1 MITVNENIQANEM
14 STASFFK
21 KIRTY
26 HDISEEAELA
36 WTKLLHEK
44 SYKKGE
50 NFINEGQK
58 PRKVAFVVKGLFSQY
73 YTADNGDIII
83 KYFFPEE
90 RLAASVSAML
100 NHAASIFTITA
111 IENTTVLEYDFFEFK
126 KLLAV
131 YPDIASFYIK
141 YIELHWI
148 IEKEPLEITLR
159 NDTAKTRYD
168 DFLKKYPQLV
178 TRLKKHHIACEFE
191 KVKAYL

>member
-1 MITVNENIQANEM
+1 M
-14 STASFFK
+14 STESFFK

-36 WTKLLHEK
+36 WTKLLQQK
-44 SYKKGE
+44 TYKKGE
-50 NFINEGQK
+50 YFITEGQK

-100 NHAASIFTITA
+100 NNTASTFTITA
-111 IENTTVLEYDFFEFK
+111 IENTTVAEYDFFEFK
-126 KLLAV
+126 KLFTEHQ
-131 YPDIASFYIK
+131 DIALFYIK

-148 IEKEPLEITLR
+148 IEKEPLEISLR
-159 NDTAKTRYD
+159 SETAKTRYD
-168 DFLKKYPQLV
+168 EFLTKYPKLV
-178 TRLKKHHIACEFE
+178 KRLKKHHIASFLGITPTQLSRIFFAN
-191 KVKAYL
+191 K

>member
-1 MITVNENIQANEM
+1 M
-14 STASFFK
+14 STKSFFK

-36 WTKLLHEK
+36 WTKLLHQK

-50 NFINEGQK
+50 YFIKDGQI

-90 RLAASVSAML
+90 RFAASVNAML
-100 NHAASIFTITA
+100 NNTPGIFTITA
-111 IENTTVLEYDFFEFK
+111 IENTTILEYDFFDFK
-126 KLLAV
+126 KLLTEH
-131 YPDIASFYIK
+131 PDIALFYIK

-148 IEKEPLEITLR
+148 IEKEPLEISLR
-159 NDTAKTRYD
+159 SDTAKTRYD
-168 DFLKKYPQLV
+168 EFLTKYPQLIK
-178 TRLKKHHIACEFE
+178 RLKKHHIASFLGVTPTQLSRIFFAN
-191 KVKAYL
+191 K